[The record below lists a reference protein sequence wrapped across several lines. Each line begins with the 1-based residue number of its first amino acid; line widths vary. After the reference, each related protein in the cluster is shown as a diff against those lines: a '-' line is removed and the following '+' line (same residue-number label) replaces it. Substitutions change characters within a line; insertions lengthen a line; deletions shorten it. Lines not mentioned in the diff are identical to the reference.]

1 MQKSIRL
8 ILGFMITWQL
18 FGCGQK
24 AAARKEAEQ
33 NIPVR
38 VSKVQLRDLNEIIE
52 YAGDIKAQDE
62 VMVYPKV
69 SGKIIEK
76 VKEEGAAVKKGEAIA
91 YIDRDEVGLKFEKAP
106 VDSPLDGVVG
116 RVYVDL
122 GQNVGRDT
130 PVALVLNPDKMKI
143 ALDIPEKYLS
153 KISLGDEA
161 KITVDSYQGEVLVG
175 KVTRISPVVNL
186 ENRAAPIEITLDN
199 QGRELRSGM
208 FARVTLVV
216 EKHSAVPV
224 VMKESIIGKEPNT
237 YIYLIEN
244 NKAVLKK
251 IMVGAHQGP
260 YYQVKEGV
268 QEGDSAVIMGQGRLH
283 DNAQVLVE
291 EDNSQG
297 DLQ

>member
-1 MQKSIRL
+1 
-8 ILGFMITWQL
+8 
-18 FGCGQK
+18 
-24 AAARKEAEQ
+24 
-33 NIPVR
+33 
-38 VSKVQLRDLNEIIE
+38 
-52 YAGDIKAQDE
+52 
-62 VMVYPKV
+62 
-69 SGKIIEK
+69 
-76 VKEEGAAVKKGEAIA
+76 
-91 YIDRDEVGLKFEKAP
+91 
-106 VDSPLDGVVG
+106 
-116 RVYVDL
+116 
-122 GQNVGRDT
+122 
-130 PVALVLNPDKMKI
+130 MKI